1 MACRSPGPSSNICT
15 TMSAVALVCH
25 PLSRIDRS
33 VAARCR
39 RSRNLNVSVQEW
51 NDEVVFLHKIVPGAA
66 DKSYGIHVARLA
78 GVPRPVN
85 ERAKQI
91 LSQLENEHLDSQGR
105 PKIGAGRSGSRRGD
119 IQLTLFAPAE
129 HPLMDT
135 IRQTD
140 VDRLTPLDALQLIQ
154 KWKDELRED

>member
-1 MACRSPGPSSNICT
+1 L
-15 TMSAVALVCH
+15 SAV
-25 PLSRIDRS
+25 
-33 VAARCR
+33 
-39 RSRNLNVSVQEW
+39 RNLNVSVQEW
-51 NDEVVFLHKIVPGAA
+51 NDEVVFLHKIVPGSA

-140 VDRLTPLDALQLIQ
+140 VDRLTPIDALQLIQ